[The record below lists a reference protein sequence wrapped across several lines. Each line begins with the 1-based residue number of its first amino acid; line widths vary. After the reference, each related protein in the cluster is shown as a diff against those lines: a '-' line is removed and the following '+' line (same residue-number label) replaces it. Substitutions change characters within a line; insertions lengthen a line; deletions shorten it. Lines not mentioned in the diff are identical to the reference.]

1 MPRSQ
6 RNRTPSHKVIENNSV
21 QHSMQNG
28 VNKPSLND
36 PIFEEFIATLQDNYE
51 FLQFIISLKNST
63 EYELWDIENKLLELG
78 QTLYDSQNK

>member
-1 MPRSQ
+1 LIVYIKLFKMPRSQ
-6 RNRTPSHKVIENNSV
+6 RNRKPSHKVIENNSV

-51 FLQFIISLKNST
+51 
-63 EYELWDIENKLLELG
+63 LWDIENKLLELG
-78 QTLYDSQNK
+78 QTL